1 MKPQHLVFKREVK
14 PTLDKM
20 KDHKEAEKM
29 LDELINHVSNK
40 LTDDIGE
47 ALRYNDI
54 TFTPEEVDRL
64 VIAASLYERREKNK
78 LFRTTNVYFV
88 VSKDHNGVPY
98 PTNHPGV
105 KLSVA
110 ALILAIKAQAM
121 PIVTE
126 FITPLLI
133 ADINSISKDGVLSL
147 DLSVRVFPNKSK
159 S

>member
-20 KDHKEAEKM
+20 KDHKEAEKT
-29 LDELINHVSNK
+29 LDELTNHVSNK
-40 LTDDIGE
+40 LTDDIEE

-54 TFTPEEVDRL
+54 TFTPGKIDEL
-64 VIAASLYERREKNK
+64 VIAASLYEGKEKN
-78 LFRTTNVYFV
+78 LFFRTTDVYFA
-88 VSKDHNGVPY
+88 VSKDRCGVPY
-98 PTNHPGV
+98 PTDHPGV
-105 KLSVA
+105 QLSVT

-133 ADINSISKDGVLSL
+133 ADINSISEDGVLSL
-147 DLSVRVFPNKSK
+147 HLSVRVFPNKSK